1 MNMSSLTFKIKKA
14 KTDSALTSSKP
25 SADALLD
32 PTVIQP
38 KPAPKKRRG
47 GSARSPSSFAPPRHH
62 TFPSINSVIET
73 PPPTPFLE
81 AFNLQGLPKEVVQIA
96 TAAAVDAAAKVA
108 AAVANQYYQQLET
121 HALLPSRSVS
131 PVSVVS
137 VSTEY
142 TESSLDTS
150 TSSDRKSHGSVATIK
165 AVPIQQSSIEES
177 NSSLI
182 LQDEEEIDDY
192 PDPFQ
197 MLPSSSSQSREAS
210 PSQIES
216 NLTRSLQNTSLCSDS
231 PEQISPTCPP
241 KINTQHLS
249 SQLNWHHA
257 DRVGEC
263 LADDKPSSY
272 HSSSKIPH
280 NFQEFDA
287 TSLPPRSRTLP
298 IPITQS
304 RTTAPLLSSAS
315 STSTLFHDT
324 KSDHHLFSTPST
336 PPNQITNSAIKETS
350 LQSSQPT
357 VHTSSECPSPCTL
370 PVSSLPHKLNDTEL
384 PIFPETFSGNSSVP
398 PTATVAPT
406 TQGSASGADRS
417 DSTSVQPGDPRTEVW
432 TNFYN
437 FTANTRHSDSLVYA
451 LARKEAYAQTCRAKE
466 NTNIIDL
473 WIIMGL
479 RFTMKGQLLFSP
491 AAQLI
496 HGDTPNRT
504 VLLDVQGVFRDQWS
518 WQMALD
524 FPKAMVYGFKF
535 ALNNLRL
542 PVEEPT
548 LDLSDSSKTRRSSVV
563 SNSSVASSP
572 SAQSTQSAQ
581 SYQTATSAPPSVYN
595 IDSKGVCQQLRRTQ
609 HGGPSNY
616 VPCTGHSLKK
626 LPFDDNTFDVI
637 SAKSLWYFVKRDEW
651 VDVLK
656 ELHRV
661 IKPGGYIEIVAS
673 DFALLNSSS
682 SDEYWWNRLR
692 TGVRRAGI
700 DPFPSASVPDRLYKA
715 GFVDINRALLTLPR
729 GWSGQVGHLTD
740 LLAMYYTESMF
751 STFSDLSPEEM
762 EAFKINARAKV
773 EAGYYPANRLTL
785 IYARKA
791 FDDI

>member
-1 MNMSSLTFKIKKA
+1 MSSLTFKIKKA
-14 KTDSALTSSKP
+14 KTDSAFKANTSST
-25 SADALLD
+25 DAIHD
-32 PTVIQP
+32 PTHIQP
-38 KPAPKKRRG
+38 QSAPKKRRG
-47 GSARSPSSFAPPRHH
+47 GSARSPSSFATRHQN
-62 TFPSINSVIET
+62 FPSINSVIET

-81 AFNLQGLPKEVVQIA
+81 SFNLQGLPKEVVQIA
-96 TAAAVDAAAKVA
+96 TAAAVDAATKVA

-137 VSTEY
+137 VSTQY
-142 TESSLDTS
+142 TESSLETS
-150 TSSDRKSHGSVATIK
+150 TSSDRKSHGSIATIR
-165 AVPIQQSSIEES
+165 ALPIQQAQVEES
-177 NSSLI
+177 NDSFIS
-182 LQDEEEIDDY
+182 QDDQDFDDY
-192 PDPFQ
+192 PDPDRIV
-197 MLPSSSSQSREAS
+197 PSSSSQSRGSS

-216 NLTRSLQNTSLCSDS
+216 NLTRSLQNTTLRSDS
-231 PEQISPTCPP
+231 PEPNSPTVPE
-241 KINTQHLS
+241 INGQHLS
-249 SQLNWHHA
+249 SQFIWNHA

-263 LADDKPSSY
+263 LADDESSSY
-272 HSSSKIPH
+272 HSSTSKIPH
-280 NFQEFDA
+280 NFREFE
-287 TSLPPRSRTLP
+287 TPPLPPRSHTLP

-304 RTTAPLLSSAS
+304 RTTATLLSPAS
-315 STSTLFHDT
+315 STSTLFHDS
-324 KSDHHLFSTPST
+324 KLEHHLLSFSST
-336 PPNQITNSAIKETS
+336 PPNISNISTVQEASP
-350 LQSSQPT
+350 LSSHPT

-370 PVSSLPHKLNDTEL
+370 PVSSLPRRPNDTKL
-384 PIFPETFSGNSSVP
+384 SIFPEPFSGNSSVP
-398 PTATVAPT
+398 PTAKVSPT
-406 TQGSASGADRS
+406 TQGPPSGAGPS
-417 DSTSVQPGDPRTEVW
+417 ENINAQPGDPKSEFW
-432 TNFYN
+432 ANFYN

-451 LARKEAYAQTCRAKE
+451 LARKEAYAQTSRAKE

-473 WIIMGL
+473 WIIMGF

-491 AAQLI
+491 AAKLI
-496 HGDTPNRT
+496 HGDTPNRA

-542 PVEEPT
+542 PVDEPT
-548 LDLSDSSKTRRSSVV
+548 FEFSDLPKTRRSSVV
-563 SNSSVASSP
+563 STNSIASSP
-572 SAQSTQSAQ
+572 SAQSTQ

-595 IDSKGVCQQLRRTQ
+595 IDSKGLCQQLRRTQ
-609 HGGPSNY
+609 HSGPSNY
-616 VPCTGHSLKK
+616 VPCIGHSLKK

-637 SAKSLWYFVKRDEW
+637 SAKSLWYFVKADEW
-651 VDVLK
+651 IDVFK

-661 IKPGGYIEIVAS
+661 TKPGGYIEIVTS
-673 DFALLNSSS
+673 DFALLNCSP
-682 SDEYWWNRLR
+682 SDEHWWNRLR
-692 TGVRRAGI
+692 AGVRRAGI

-762 EAFKINARAKV
+762 EAFKVNSRANL
-773 EAGYYPANRLTL
+773 EAGYFPANRLTL

-791 FDDI
+791 LDDV